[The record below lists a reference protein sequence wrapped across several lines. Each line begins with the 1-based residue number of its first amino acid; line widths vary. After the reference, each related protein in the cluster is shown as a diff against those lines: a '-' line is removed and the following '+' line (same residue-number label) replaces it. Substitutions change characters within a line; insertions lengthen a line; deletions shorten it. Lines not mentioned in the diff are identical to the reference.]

1 MHNLLAAY
9 DLAGGDARKLGEI
22 LDVPTATV
30 NAWLRS
36 SEDDVPETYLAR
48 IEAAAAQKID
58 DGVAELRKEAAGDA
72 DPFRKRVWRDRLRD
86 LDRAHWLVF
95 GISLFEFQLRLF
107 LKLAT
112 KEGDENV
119 SH

>member
-1 MHNLLAAY
+1 MHTLLAAY
-9 DLAGGDARKLGEI
+9 SLAGGDARKLGEV
-22 LDVPTATV
+22 LDVPTAIAS
-30 NAWLRS
+30 AWLRGS
-36 SEDDVPETYLAR
+36 KEDVPETYLAR
-48 IEAAAAQKID
+48 IEAAAAQEID
-58 DGVAELRKEAAGDA
+58 RGIAELRKEAAGDA

-95 GISLFEFQLRLF
+95 GISLFEFQLRFF

-112 KEGDENV
+112 TEGSENV